1 MCGFPHKKSP
11 PVTAG
16 RRFFYPCRRS
26 EKDLQPFRPV
36 IHYAQ
41 NCILRS
47 LRRFGR
53 QGKCGC
59 KAPRVGHCE
68 AAGRRISQ
76 NTRRLQAFLPEPEV
90 AWLNEGISSG
100 RFCCTCPPV
109 SAGRIFSFRRETHEK
124 TVAVLAAG
132 AGNGVQPHAGGT
144 GGRTSRA
151 SRASLKASR
160 PTPRRSP
167 APRTARTNGKW
178 PRWTGTMCSS
188 PAEPGKAEPEAPCS

>member
-90 AWLNEGISSG
+90 AWLNEEISSG

-109 SAGRIFSFRRETHEK
+109 SAGRFFHSGGNHMKKRLLSLLL
-124 TVAVLAAG
+124 VLAMVFSLMPA
-132 AGNGVQPHAGGT
+132 ALAADKPSFQSFFESVPARSMQQRHR
-144 GGRTSRA
+144 GRLGFQMQTS
-151 SRASLKASR
+151 
-160 PTPRRSP
+160 
-167 APRTARTNGKW
+167 
-178 PRWTGTMCSS
+178 
-188 PAEPGKAEPEAPCS
+188 

>member
-68 AAGRRISQ
+68 AAGKRISQ
-76 NTRRLQAFLPEPEV
+76 NTRRLQAFLPEPET
-90 AWLNEGISSG
+90 EI
-100 RFCCTCPPV
+100 PV
-109 SAGRIFSFRRETHEK
+109 CHANSLYHHYHPMDTLYRLIQSKHLKYGLHNVLPAIQNSAHCSHSHLMYHSP
-124 TVAVLAAG
+124 VLHPLIYHPYP
-132 AGNGVQPHAGGT
+132 VQ
-144 GGRTSRA
+144 
-151 SRASLKASR
+151 
-160 PTPRRSP
+160 
-167 APRTARTNGKW
+167 
-178 PRWTGTMCSS
+178 
-188 PAEPGKAEPEAPCS
+188 